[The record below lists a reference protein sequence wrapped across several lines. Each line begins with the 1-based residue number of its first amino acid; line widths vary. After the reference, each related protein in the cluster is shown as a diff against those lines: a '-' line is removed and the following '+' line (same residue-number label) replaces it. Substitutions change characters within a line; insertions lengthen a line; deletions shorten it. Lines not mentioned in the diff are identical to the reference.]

1 MIPQGSKFHGVSSF
15 VDTKNR
21 GSATVNKRRDSY
33 TIEDVLNFNTYSAWL
48 TDDGSGGLNAEVV
61 SFNLPIPDLANITIQ
76 RVGPFPGSSGSWVF
90 NFLDSEGEDVTGDFT
105 RKLVITFS
113 TMDEDQAQDG
123 ALFFAYVDYNS
134 KSDTTNVGL
143 LEDEG
148 EEILNSEQFFFSIRW
163 VG

>member
-76 RVGPFPGSSGSWVF
+76 RVSPFPGTVGSWRF
-90 NFLDSEGEDVTGDFT
+90 EFLDSEGEEVTGDF
-105 RKLVITFS
+105 RKKLVITFS
-113 TMDEDQAQDG
+113 TMEEDQNNSI
-123 ALFFAYVDYNS
+123 FSAYVDYSS
-134 KSDTTNVGL
+134 KGGTTTVGL
-143 LEDEG
+143 LEDDGEG
-148 EEILNSEQFFFSIRW
+148 ILNSEQFFFSIKW
-163 VG
+163 VE

>member
-33 TIEDVLNFNTYSAWL
+33 TIEDVQNFNTYSAWL

-61 SFNLPIPDLANITIQ
+61 SFNLPIPNLAEITIQ
-76 RVGPFPGSSGSWVF
+76 RIGPFPGSGGSWRF
-90 NFLDSEGEDVTGDFT
+90 DFLDSEGEDITGDFT
-105 RKLVITFS
+105 RKLVTTVS

-123 ALFFAYVDYNS
+123 ALFFTYVDYS
-134 KSDTTNVGL
+134 AKVDITNVGL

-148 EEILNSEQFFFSIRW
+148 EGILNAEQVFLSIRW

>member
-33 TIEDVLNFNTYSAWL
+33 TIEDVQNFNTYSAWL

-61 SFNLPIPDLANITIQ
+61 SFNLPIPNLAEITIQ
-76 RVGPFPGSSGSWVF
+76 RVGPFPGSGGSWRF
-90 NFLDSEGEDVTGDFT
+90 DFLDSEGEDIEGDFT
-105 RKLVITFS
+105 RKLLVTFS

-134 KSDTTNVGL
+134 KSDTTKVGL
-143 LEDEG
+143 LEDQG

-163 VG
+163 VE